1 MSAQS
6 RASAFE
12 TLKEYWQVFASVVFV
27 IFTWASFQ
35 WSVKDHERRIELL
48 EVGKSNDTAVLL
60 EVQKDIAS
68 LNAKIDFLIDDR
80 KAGGISMFEN

>member
-35 WSVKDHERRIELL
+35 WSVKDHQRRIELL
-48 EVGKSNDTAVLL
+48 ELSKSSDTAVLL
-60 EVQKDIAS
+60 QVQKEIAS
-68 LNAKIDFLIDDR
+68 LNAKIDFLIEDR
-80 KAGGISMFEN
+80 RRSGISMFEN